1 MKTKDLAAQ
10 WFDIWKKGNFEDLP
24 LAEDFSHTS
33 PYGTIDGRQAYMD
46 LVNANRE
53 KFLGHEF
60 IIHDTI
66 YQEEKACVM
75 YTARQEDFEL
85 EVTEWHYVKNNLI
98 KKIVA
103 YYNIPGEIRDDRKL
117 ENL

>member
-1 MKTKDLAAQ
+1 MSVEKLVKQ
-10 WFDIWKKGNFEDLP
+10 WFDIWEKGNFEDLP
-24 LAEDFSHTS
+24 LSPHFSHTS
-33 PYGTIDGRQAYMD
+33 PYGTIAGKQAYMD

-53 KFLGHEF
+53 KFLGHTF
-60 IIHDTI
+60 LIHDTI
-66 YQEEKACVM
+66 FETDKACIM
-75 YTARQEDFEL
+75 YTAKQEDFEL